1 MEENTS
7 YDEGLKVSLSTK
19 DLLIYGIGRLQKL
32 IEFFG

>member
-19 DLLIYGIGRLQKL
+19 DLLIYGITFM
-32 IEFFG
+32 IPVMSV